1 MGNSPKETLIIWIDE
16 KVDDKSK
23 HQNKLKEYENI
34 KLKIYDEIN
43 DGFKFLKDIK
53 FQKTIIILSKDFYP
67 DFLKEIKKYLDDL
80 FILPKIIIFTENA
93 KEYLE
98 ENKDNKSLFLN
109 DPFYNIGGVVD
120 NINDLKKFV
129 KSSINKFNPEFIE
142 NKDERI
148 KNEELNYQ
156 LIKHKNE
163 LILPIYYVNYLVD
176 AKEEEIKTFNQKI
189 FKENK
194 DVTPIEFLFSQL
206 SEVGNIPLNII
217 TKFLLR
223 AYSTHLSFIQKM
235 NEELL
240 KGNYNEYL
248 PIIQLFYRAADKCIL
263 DPENSKLY
271 KGIFVERSKW
281 EALLNNINEN
291 NELPQAILYGSSFFS
306 FYKKENL
313 VESFKEKYENIQGE
327 DKIFLFLI
335 LEPTRNYMFVK
346 NNTIIKKELSY
357 FDDDYEILFFPFS
370 CFEIKTIEKK
380 NNKEYKIILN
390 YLDKYTD
397 LFCHE
402 ETRSFKDVPE
412 NEFSKLIFNSNII
425 IKSIEKPNWFND
437 LSKIG
442 EFNKLSKTNLT
453 LNNIPSNVLQN
464 FQNQNSPIFNM
475 NNSSNQI
482 ENSNQDIK
490 YQNVLNN
497 NINNYYQNYNNIYH
511 QYPSNHNINYYN
523 KQNQPKKIN
532 NNNNQQIFRFV
543 KGNYNIFLTELVK
556 EECINAINQDIY
568 TNFGEL
574 EKIIR
579 NKLYES
585 TQENWSVTIINNNNY
600 NILGSLGSN
609 SLSIFQYSDSSIN
622 FYIIIDKIIQ

>member
-16 KVDDKSK
+16 KVDDKSE

-34 KLKIYDEIN
+34 KLKTYDEIN

-156 LIKHKNE
+156 LIKNKNE

-217 TKFLLR
+217 SKFLLR
-223 AYSTHLSFIQKM
+223 AYSTHLSFNQKM

-248 PIIQLFYRAADKCIL
+248 IN
-263 DPENSKLY
+263 NS
-271 KGIFVERSKW
+271 
-281 EALLNNINEN
+281 
-291 NELPQAILYGSSFFS
+291 
-306 FYKKENL
+306 
-313 VESFKEKYENIQGE
+313 
-327 DKIFLFLI
+327 
-335 LEPTRNYMFVK
+335 
-346 NNTIIKKELSY
+346 
-357 FDDDYEILFFPFS
+357 
-370 CFEIKTIEKK
+370 
-380 NNKEYKIILN
+380 IIL
-390 YLDKYTD
+390 
-397 LFCHE
+397 
-402 ETRSFKDVPE
+402 
-412 NEFSKLIFNSNII
+412 
-425 IKSIEKPNWFND
+425 
-437 LSKIG
+437 
-442 EFNKLSKTNLT
+442 
-453 LNNIPSNVLQN
+453 
-464 FQNQNSPIFNM
+464 
-475 NNSSNQI
+475 
-482 ENSNQDIK
+482 
-490 YQNVLNN
+490 
-497 NINNYYQNYNNIYH
+497 
-511 QYPSNHNINYYN
+511 
-523 KQNQPKKIN
+523 
-532 NNNNQQIFRFV
+532 
-543 KGNYNIFLTELVK
+543 
-556 EECINAINQDIY
+556 
-568 TNFGEL
+568 
-574 EKIIR
+574 
-579 NKLYES
+579 
-585 TQENWSVTIINNNNY
+585 
-600 NILGSLGSN
+600 
-609 SLSIFQYSDSSIN
+609 
-622 FYIIIDKIIQ
+622 